1 MQPRY
6 ICLYLQVHLI
16 AMNSKCQSLRP
27 TPTLPTPTP
36 QCSSSDVMWRSRP
49 LRRCFA
55 LVPLCLWSLDNLS
68 LRRDEVFLAFFHVFV
83 STYKSVFTSEGVS
96 IFLVTEQVAHH
107 IFDAV
112 RRKRRHWKHS
122 SCWMLELEHRLSKVH
137 VHTYLSWIILSSN
150 ANLNLLSK
158 VENGQFILVKIWN
171 LHVMRKI

>member
-83 STYKSVFTSEGVS
+83 STKMCYFQKGSLF
-96 IFLVTEQVAHH
+96 FWLPN
-107 IFDAV
+107 
-112 RRKRRHWKHS
+112 
-122 SCWMLELEHRLSKVH
+122 RLST
-137 VHTYLSWIILSSN
+137 TYLMLSGASAGIESIVAAGCWN
-150 ANLNLLSK
+150 WNTDCQRYIFVMNNYFERGEFEFFFLLSK
-158 VENGQFILVKIWN
+158 VENGQFILVKIGN